1 MIEIQRTENIQEI
14 FDDDEDKK
22 EKVDSINHEVKD
34 VSRNRVRYLRKSLGL
49 SVGEFLD
56 GIDGFSDY
64 TLESIEKGNSGL
76 TLDKALK
83 ISQKYDV
90 SLDYL
95 FGISDYINE
104 ISSYL

>member
-64 TLESIEKGNSGL
+64 NLL
-76 TLDKALK
+76 
-83 ISQKYDV
+83 V
-90 SLDYL
+90 
-95 FGISDYINE
+95 
-104 ISSYL
+104 